1 MAGYTVLGVFM
12 DRFIGLVGIAII
24 LAIVFLMSN
33 NKKAINYK
41 TVLTGLFLQI
51 LFAIFIFKVPLG
63 QKIFLMIGLFI
74 QKILD
79 FAIEGGQFVFG
90 PLLANSKFVEIF
102 GKGSSIFALQL
113 ICTNIF
119 MMVLV
124 NILYYYGIMQRVVA
138 ILGKAMN
145 KIMNV
150 SGAEALSNVA
160 SSFVG
165 QILAQIMIKPYLEKL
180 TRSELLASMSGSMA
194 CISGAIMPIYIGMGI
209 PAHYI
214 LASSIMAAP
223 GAMVLSKIMYP
234 ETCEPETRDNIRI
247 SKRRTFANIFDA
259 ISNGAAEGMKV
270 AINVVAMILALVALV
285 AFIDWVLNISG
296 ILLYK
301 FCPGCSN
308 FTFLTHL
315 SLKMILGKLFAFFAI
330 IIGVPLKDASIVG
343 ALMGT
348 KIVLNEMVA
357 YVDLSHLANTITP
370 KSFMLASFALCSF
383 GNFGSIA
390 IQIGGI
396 GELAPNQRKNLAR
409 LGLRALI
416 CGTLSCYLSAAIV
429 GVLL

>member
-1 MAGYTVLGVFM
+1 ME
-12 DRFIGLVGIAII
+12 RFVGLIGIVVIFL
-24 LAIVFLMSN
+24 IVFLMSN
-33 NKKAINYK
+33 NRKAINYK
-41 TVLTGLFLQI
+41 TVVTGFILQI
-51 LFAIFIFKVPLG
+51 LLAVFIFKVPIG
-63 QKIFLMIGLFI
+63 QKLFLMIGMFI

-79 FAIEGGQFVFG
+79 FATEGGLFVFG
-90 PLLANSKFVEIF
+90 PLLENLKLSELF
-102 GKGSSIFALQL
+102 GEGSRIFAVQL

-124 NILYYYGIMQRVVA
+124 NMLYYYGIMQRVVA
-138 ILGKAMN
+138 VLGKAMN
-145 KIMNV
+145 KLMHV

-180 TRSELLASMSGSMA
+180 TRSELLASMAGSMA

-209 PAHYI
+209 PATYI

-223 GAMVLSKIMYP
+223 GAMILAKIMYP
-234 ETCEPETRDNIRI
+234 ETGEPETRDKIRI
-247 SKRRTFANIFDA
+247 SKRRTFANVFEA
-259 ISNGAAEGMKV
+259 ISNGASEGMKV
-270 AINVVAMILALVALV
+270 AINVTAMILALVALV
-285 AFIDWVLNISG
+285 AFIDWVLG
-296 ILLYK
+296 QGGMFLYK
-301 FCPGCSN
+301 FCPGCSHLA
-308 FTFLTHL
+308 FLSHL
-315 SLKMILGKLFAFFAI
+315 SLKLILGKIFAIFAI
-330 IIGVPLKDASIVG
+330 IIGVPLQDASVVG

-357 YVDLSHLANTITP
+357 YVNLSQIASAIDP

-396 GELAPNQRKNLAR
+396 GELAPNQKKNLAR

>member
-1 MAGYTVLGVFM
+1 M
-12 DRFIGLVGIAII
+12 DRFVGLIGIFTIFL
-24 LAIVFLMSN
+24 IVFLMSN
-33 NKKAINYK
+33 NRKAINYK
-41 TVLTGLFLQI
+41 TVVTGFILQI
-51 LFAIFIFKVPLG
+51 LLAVFIFKVPLG
-63 QKIFLMIGLFI
+63 EKIFLMIGAFI
-74 QKILD
+74 KKILD
-79 FAIEGGQFVFG
+79 FATEGGLFVFG
-90 PLLANSKFVEIF
+90 PLLNKTKLSELF
-102 GKGSSIFALQL
+102 GTESSIFAVQL

-138 ILGKAMN
+138 ALGKAMN
-145 KIMNV
+145 KIMHV

-160 SSFVG
+160 SAFVG

-223 GAMVLSKIMYP
+223 GALILSKIIYP
-234 ETCEPETRDNIRI
+234 ETGEPETRDNIRI
-247 SKRRTFANIFDA
+247 SRRRTFANVFEA
-259 ISNGAAEGMKV
+259 ISNGASEGMKV
-270 AINVVAMILALVALV
+270 AINVTAMILALVALV
-285 AFIDWVLNISG
+285 AFIDWCLGLSG

-301 FCPGCSN
+301 FCPGCSHLG
-308 FTFLTHL
+308 FLNHL
-315 SLKMILGKLFAFFAI
+315 SLKFILGKIFAIFAI
-330 IIGVPLKDASIVG
+330 IIGVPLKDASVVG

-348 KIVLNEMVA
+348 KLVLNEMVA
-357 YVDLSHLANTITP
+357 YVDLSHLAPTLQA

-396 GELAPNQRKNLAR
+396 GELAPNQKKNLAR

-429 GVLL
+429 GVIM